1 MMMMPH
7 TICVFYLYLKK
18 WQLWSYEV
26 RRSLFPSPS
35 LFSFSLTIPIL
46 SKNFPPF
53 PSLVFF
59 PHPLSSFSLFS
70 ANQTFSLSAIFFQS
84 GWSTIREAAKC
95 LKTFANRLP
104 PPKWHLFLFSILKNT
119 LKRLKRDFCLS
130 IGLCLLLQ
138 FIKDGATQ
146 VENRRRAIFIL
157 KRRFEGGGR
166 EGVASRVSWYE
177 ESGRRYLISRS
188 KTTPTSPNT
197 EVTME
202 LMKREEGAIGNVP

>member
-1 MMMMPH
+1 MLKRWLHFNADSGVGHSANSNVTKEKISKMTMMMMPH

-104 PPKWHLFLFSILKNT
+104 PPLNDTYFYSPFWKIHWKGLKET
-119 LKRLKRDFCLS
+119 FV
-130 IGLCLLLQ
+130 CLL
-138 FIKDGATQ
+138 
-146 VENRRRAIFIL
+146 VC
-157 KRRFEGGGR
+157 
-166 EGVASRVSWYE
+166 VSSYN
-177 ESGRRYLISRS
+177 S
-188 KTTPTSPNT
+188 
-197 EVTME
+197 
-202 LMKREEGAIGNVP
+202 

>member
-35 LFSFSLTIPIL
+35 LFSFSLTNPLL
-46 SKNFPPF
+46 SNNFPPF

-59 PHPLSSFSLFS
+59 PHPLSSFPLL
-70 ANQTFSLSAIFFQS
+70 QTFSFSAIFFQS
-84 GWSTIREAAKC
+84 GWSTIREAPKC

-104 PPKWHLFLFSILKNT
+104 PPPKSHLFLFSILKNT

-146 VENRRRAIFIL
+146 VVENRRRAIFIL
-157 KRRFEGGGR
+157 KKTIWRRRNG
-166 EGVASRVSWYE
+166 GVASRVSWYE